1 VKKLD
6 VVGALL
12 AIQRN

>member
-6 VVGALL
+6 VVGVLL